1 VLYMDDGHLHFE
13 YNALSVARVK
23 MRSPERIAA
32 GAHKVQVQTTMAA
45 ATPGAPAAFVMRVDG
60 VDVASATIA
69 FTPPL
74 CFTASETFDVG
85 VCLGSPVSLDF
96 RDRAPFRFDGAIG
109 DVHIVYIA

>member
-1 VLYMDDGHLHFE
+1 
-13 YNALSVARVK
+13 
-23 MRSPERIAA
+23 MRGPDRIAA
-32 GAHKVQVQTTMAA
+32 GTHQVLVRTTMAA

-60 VDVASATIA
+60 VDVATATIA

-96 RDRAPFRFDGAIG
+96 RDRAPVPLRRR
-109 DVHIVYIA
+109 HR

>member
-1 VLYMDDGHLHFE
+1 
-13 YNALSVARVK
+13 VARVK

-32 GAHKVQVQTTMAA
+32 GTHRVQVQTTMAA

-85 VCLGSPVSLDF
+85 VCLGSPVSMDF
-96 RDRAPFRFDGAIG
+96 RERAPFRFDGAIG
-109 DVHIVYIA
+109 DVHIVYTA